1 LFLIDN
7 KSQELKLVSSAGLSD
22 EYLDKGPINALR
34 SIADSLKDGPVAISN
49 VADDP
54 RIQYPAEAQKEGI
67 ASILS
72 VPIIAREKPVGA
84 IRVYTSEP
92 WEVTLD
98 DVNFVQAVAQ
108 ISGMALE
115 TARLYK
121 GLKNSIEILKANTPR
136 RGSQKRR
143 KGRRTAC
150 RHIDRPRLAGQTA
163 TCLLPADS
171 LGSPAGKGFPRG
183 RLRGVTHSA
192 PNRFPTGLIC
202 FTMVMQGYRRHSIM
216 DWSSR

>member
-1 LFLIDN
+1 MKKRLTNYDTLLKITQHISQSRDFEDVTLLVVSGLRNALLAKGAALFLIDN

-121 GLKNSIEILKANTPR
+121 GLKNSIEILKANRDPSQYRTGWTPHE
-136 RGSQKRR
+136 GVPKSVEKDDAQ
-143 KGRRTAC
+143 
-150 RHIDRPRLAGQTA
+150 
-163 TCLLPADS
+163 
-171 LGSPAGKGFPRG
+171 PAG
-183 RLRGVTHSA
+183 
-192 PNRFPTGLIC
+192 I
-202 FTMVMQGYRRHSIM
+202 
-216 DWSSR
+216 